1 MGMEMIER
9 QKGAYVSLLAH
20 AAVAIEMESIRRA
33 AIR

>member
-1 MGMEMIER
+1 MIER

-20 AAVAIEMESIRRA
+20 TAVAIEMESMRRA